1 MKRINVL
8 LITIFFLT
16 IIFGG
21 SNVQGAEDVLFQSS
35 MINALDK
42 GIAEGE
48 MTIKDLK
55 QHGDFGIG
63 TLNAIDG
70 EMLGLDGNYYRMNV
84 DGVANLVDDSMK
96 TPFAAVTFF
105 KPDKTFSLNDIK
117 DYKELKQQIDNLL
130 PTKNIFYAIKIKGTF
145 KYIKARSVPRQ
156 SRPYPTLKE
165 VFKTQRI
172 TEFRNVQCTFVGF
185 RCPVYVEGINFPGHH
200 FHFVTEDRKAG
211 GHIYECHLEKGVVEI
226 DYIPSF
232 YLELPESKEF
242 FKLEGLEYN
251 SLQ

>member
-55 QHGDFGIG
+55 QHGDFGLG
-63 TLNAIDG
+63 TFNAIDG
-70 EMLGLDGNYYRMNV
+70 ELIGLDGTFYRMDV
-84 DGVANLVDDSMK
+84 DGVAQPADDSLK
-96 TPFAAVTFF
+96 TPYAFTTFF
-105 KPDKTFSLNDIK
+105 EPDKRVSLDAIEG
-117 DYKELKQQIDNLL
+117 YKALKQQLDNLL
-130 PTKNIFYAIKIKGTF
+130 PTKNIFYAIKITGTF
-145 KYIKARSVPRQ
+145 KYIKTRSIAKHN
-156 SRPYPTLKE
+156 RPYPNLKE
-165 VFKTQRI
+165 MFKTQTL
-172 TEFRNVQCTFVGF
+172 TEFRNVQCIFVGF
-185 RCPVYVEGINFPGHH
+185 RCPSYVKVSSPGYH
-200 FHFVTEDRKAG
+200 FHFITEDRKAG
-211 GHIYECHLEKGVVEI
+211 GHVLECHLEKAVVEI
-226 DYIPSF
+226 DYTPS
-232 YLELPESKEF
+232 YQLELPESEEF
-242 FKLEGLEYN
+242 FRAEGLESN

>member
-21 SNVQGAEDVLFQSS
+21 SNVQGAEDVLFQLSLL
-35 MINALDK
+35 NALDK

-55 QHGDFGIG
+55 QHGDFGLG
-63 TLNAIDG
+63 TFNAIDG
-70 EMLGLDGNYYRMNV
+70 ELIGVDGNFYRMDV
-84 DGVANLVDDSMK
+84 DGVAQPADDSLK
-96 TPFAAVTFF
+96 TPYAFTTFF
-105 KPDKTFSLNDIK
+105 EPDKRVSLDAIE
-117 DYKELKQQIDNLL
+117 DYKKLKQQLDSLL

-145 KYIKARSVPRQ
+145 KYIKTRSIAKHN
-156 SRPYPTLKE
+156 RPYPNLKE
-165 VFKTQRI
+165 MFKTQTL

-185 RCPVYVEGINFPGHH
+185 RCPVYVEGINFPVHH
-200 FHFVTEDRKAG
+200 FHFVTDDRKAG

-242 FKLEGLEYN
+242 FKLEGLQYN